1 MTENTDD
8 DAAVIAASAGNG
20 ERFAVIFD
28 RHGRYLHRY
37 LARRLGPDV
46 ADDLVADVFLAAF
59 RRRDRYDTS
68 RPDARPWLYGI
79 AAHAVAQHRREEA
92 HRWRLLA
99 ALPPAEHQPGP
110 ADEADDRVS
119 AHAARS
125 RLAVALASLNRT
137 EREVLLLIAWEQ
149 LSYEQVAQALD
160 VPLGTVRSR
169 LHRARTKLRARLPE
183 FNTQILPID
192 VKELLTNE

>member
-1 MTENTDD
+1 MTEHSDD
-8 DAAVIAASAGNG
+8 DAAVIAAPAADG

-37 LARRLGPDV
+37 LARRLGPDA
-46 ADDLVADVFLAAF
+46 ADDLVADVFLTAF

-99 ALPPAEHQPGP
+99 AFPSAEPQPQ
-110 ADEADDRVS
+110 
-119 AHAARS
+119 
-125 RLAVALASLNRT
+125 T
-137 EREVLLLIAWEQ
+137 
-149 LSYEQVAQALD
+149 
-160 VPLGTVRSR
+160 
-169 LHRARTKLRARLPE
+169 
-183 FNTQILPID
+183 
-192 VKELLTNE
+192 